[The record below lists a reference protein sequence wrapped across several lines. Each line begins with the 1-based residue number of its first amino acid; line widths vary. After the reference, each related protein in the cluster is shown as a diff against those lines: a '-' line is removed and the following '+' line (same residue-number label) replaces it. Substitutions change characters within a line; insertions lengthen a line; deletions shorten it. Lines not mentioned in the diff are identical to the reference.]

1 MPFTLPDIN
10 EAIAATIP
18 DREAIVT
25 RRRRVTWRELQ
36 RRTRQLGNL
45 LIAAGLGCHRE
56 RHGLAPALAPALAP
70 WESGQDH
77 LALYLYN
84 GHEYLEGM
92 VGACRAR
99 VAPFNVNYRY
109 IDDELLHLLRDAR
122 TRALVYH
129 ASFAPRLA
137 RVLPRLAG
145 VLPPMALLLQVDD
158 GSGEPLL
165 PGAQDYEQALAAA
178 SDTQPAV
185 QSTEDDLYIIYTG
198 GTTGMPK
205 GVLWRQVDIFFA
217 ALGGRVPGGDAVQS
231 VDDIVARVPYGEM
244 MRMLPAAP
252 FMHNAGHWAAFITLH
267 QGGTVIV
274 QNETRHLDPH
284 DIWETVERERV
295 FTLSIVGDAF
305 ARPLVDQLRARR
317 YDLSSL
323 RVLGSGGAILSPSLK
338 QALLEHLPDV
348 VIIDGF
354 GASETGAQGAA
365 ATAAGPDAP
374 TAFRMDEHTVVLNE
388 AMTRQVQ
395 PGEAEAGW
403 LARTGHVPLGY
414 LGDEEKTRQTY
425 RVIDGVRYA
434 VPGDRAQRMNDGT
447 IRILGRDSACINS
460 GGEKVFAEEVE
471 RALKQHP
478 AVYDVLVTGTP
489 SERWGQQVTAVVAL
503 RPTAAASEEE
513 LRNAAASQLAR
524 YKLPRAFVFVD
535 AVQRTPTGK
544 PDYQWAKEIAY
555 RALGLG

>member
-10 EAIAATIP
+10 EAIADAIP

-25 RRRRVTWRELQ
+25 ATRRVTWRELQ

-45 LIAAGLGCHRE
+45 LSAAGLGCHRE
-56 RHGLAPALAPALAP
+56 RDTLAP

-92 VGACRAR
+92 VGAFRAR

-109 IDDELLHLLRDAR
+109 VEDELLHLLRDAS
-122 TRALVYH
+122 TRAIIYH

-137 RVLPRLAG
+137 RVLPQLARA
-145 VLPPMALLLQVDD
+145 LPPLALLLQVDD
-158 GSGEPLL
+158 GSGEALL
-165 PGAQDYEQALAAA
+165 PGARDYESALAAA
-178 SDTQPAV
+178 SDALPSAQP
-185 QSTEDDLYIIYTG
+185 SEEDLYIIYTG

-217 ALGGRVPGGDAVQS
+217 ALGGRVPGGEAVKS
-231 VDDIVARVPYGEM
+231 VDEIVARVPYGDM

-252 FMHNAGHWAAFITLH
+252 FMHNAGHWSAFITLH
-267 QGGTVIV
+267 QGGTVV
-274 QNETRHLDPH
+274 VHGNLRHLDPD
-284 DIWETVERERV
+284 DIWRTVERERV

-305 ARPLVDQLRARR
+305 ARPLIDQLRSRR

-323 RVLGSGGAILSPSLK
+323 RVLGSGGAILSAPLK
-338 QALLEHLPDV
+338 QALLELLPDV

-354 GASETGAQGAA
+354 GSSETGAQGAS
-365 ATAAGPDAP
+365 ATAAGSDAP
-374 TAFRMDEHTVVLNE
+374 TAFRMDEHTVVLDA
-388 AMTRQVQ
+388 AMTRQLQ
-395 PGEAEAGW
+395 PGEAETGW

-414 LGDEEKTRQTY
+414 LGDEAKTRQTY
-425 RVIDGVRYA
+425 RVINGVRYS
-434 VPGDRAQRMNDGT
+434 VPGDRAQITTDGS
-447 IRILGRDSACINS
+447 IRIRGRDSACINT

-471 RALKQHP
+471 RALKHHP

-489 SERWGQQVTAVVAL
+489 SERWGEQVTAVVAL
-503 RPTAAASEEE
+503 RPDATVSEEE
-513 LRNAAASQLAR
+513 LRETAAAELAR

-535 AVQRTPTGK
+535 TVRRTPTGK
-544 PDYQWAKEIAY
+544 PDYVWAKQTATDAIA
-555 RALGLG
+555 RR

>member
-1 MPFTLPDIN
+1 
-10 EAIAATIP
+10 
-18 DREAIVT
+18 
-25 RRRRVTWRELQ
+25 
-36 RRTRQLGNL
+36 
-45 LIAAGLGCHRE
+45 
-56 RHGLAPALAPALAP
+56 
-70 WESGQDH
+70 
-77 LALYLYN
+77 
-84 GHEYLEGM
+84 
-92 VGACRAR
+92 
-99 VAPFNVNYRY
+99 
-109 IDDELLHLLRDAR
+109 
-122 TRALVYH
+122 
-129 ASFAPRLA
+129 
-137 RVLPRLAG
+137 
-145 VLPPMALLLQVDD
+145 MALLLQVDD

-165 PGAQDYEQALAAA
+165 PGALDYEQTLAAA
-178 SDTQPAV
+178 SDTRPAAQP
-185 QSTEDDLYIIYTG
+185 TEDDLYIIYTG

-205 GVLWRQVDIFFA
+205 GVLWRQRDIFFA
-217 ALGGRVPGGDAVQS
+217 ALGGRVPGGDAVRS

-274 QNETRHLDPH
+274 QGNPRHLDPH

-305 ARPLVDQLRARR
+305 ARPLVDQLCLRR

-338 QALLEHLPDV
+338 DALLQHLPDV

-354 GASETGAQGAA
+354 GSSETGAQGAA
-365 ATAAGPDAP
+365 ATAAGAAAP
-374 TAFRMDEHTVVLNE
+374 TAFRMDEHTMVLDE
-388 AMTRQVQ
+388 AMTRRQQ
-395 PGEAEAGW
+395 PGEADTGW

-425 RVIDGVRYA
+425 RVIDGVRYS
-434 VPGDRAQRMNDGT
+434 VPGDRAQLLADGS

-460 GGEKVFAEEVE
+460 GGEKIFAEEVE

-489 SERWGQQVTAVVAL
+489 SDRWGQQVTAVVAL
-503 RPTAAASEEE
+503 RPHTAASQEE
-513 LRNAAASQLAR
+513 LREVAASQLAR
-524 YKLPRAFVFVD
+524 YKLPRVFVFVD

-544 PDYQWAKEIAY
+544 PDYRWANKTAR
-555 RALGLG
+555 RAVVQG